1 VHKKTTDFGSEIYRR
16 GARDEKRF
24 AALYR
29 ELSTAKFGKP
39 GRKDERWQEAHN
51 VWTMLCP
58 TQPGRLIC
66 RSQPRR
72 SPAARAWP

>member
-1 VHKKTTDFGSEIYRR
+1 MTMLKKTTDFGSEIYRR

-29 ELSTAKFGKP
+29 EHSTAKFGKP

-51 VWTMLCP
+51 VWTMLCLLN
-58 TQPGRLIC
+58 PGD
-66 RSQPRR
+66 
-72 SPAARAWP
+72 